1 MVKVVGS
8 SGAKAMPGSKPGAGK
23 VFGTAGGKKVQPAGK
38 PFDTAASYK
47 GGHKDTPHMKNC

>member
-1 MVKVVGS
+1 MAKVVGS
-8 SGAKAMPGSKPGAGK
+8 SKAKAMGGSKAGS
-23 VFGTAGGKKVQPAGK
+23 TGKPFTGSKVQPAGK